1 MVLSSL
7 GHVLREQRDASR
19 TPLAPTHEQQQRGY
33 RHSPTHH
40 QSAHHITSH
49 AYAHNTLLRPD
60 GPTARQTV
68 SASSSS
74 VSEPTTSRR
83 ACVNIL
89 RGRDGKNARTHRK
102 RDYRSAQHN
111 TPHRALAQLALL
123 LLRFHYH
130 YRVRLRARGYIR
142 PVCVALRFILELGV
156 VM

>member
-1 MVLSSL
+1 MRVVRLWRQRTNSSSEVIHIVLPPS
-7 GHVLREQRDASR
+7 
-19 TPLAPTHEQQQRGY
+19 
-33 RHSPTHH
+33 
-40 QSAHHITSH
+40 SAHNITH
-49 AYAHNTLLRPD
+49 VRIHTLLRPD

-102 RDYRSAQHN
+102 RDYRSAQHS
-111 TPHRALAQLALL
+111 TPHRALAQPAQL
-123 LLRFHYH
+123 LLRFHYR

-142 PVCVALRFILELGV
+142 PICIALRCILELGV